1 MIVDIPER
9 YYNGDKIL
17 SKKDLDGIEPSMYL
31 CVGNRSGGK
40 TTFYLIK
47 CLSDFREKGE
57 QFVLLYRMRYE
68 TSGATEVFDDILEQY
83 PVLGKEISDKPIAD
97 GLIRELYIDGEKCAY
112 ALSINNPDVLK
123 KYSPMFGKVTQ
134 GIFDEMILEHGKY
147 LSREIEKFIATAVS
161 IGRGG
166 GSQSRTIRWYL
177 LGNNVTLMNPWFIS
191 LGIHKRLQ
199 SNTRFLRGRGWVL
212 EISVNESA
220 KEELRKN
227 DISRI
232 FEGNKQIS
240 YMEGDTWL
248 LDASTFIEN
257 PKGRNRYLFT
267 IYYGNKTYGV
277 REFYNLGIIHIGKKA
292 DPSSH
297 FNMSFIP
304 DNHTQNVIMLNKSTF
319 IFHSIRNAYFNSALR
334 FEDLETK
341 EMIIDLLGIDLYKT

>member
-1 MIVDIPER
+1 MIVDIPSK
-9 YYNGDKIL
+9 YYNGEKLL
-17 SKKDLDGIEPSMYL
+17 SKKDLDGIDPSMFL
-31 CVGNRSGGK
+31 CVGNRSAGK
-40 TTFYLIK
+40 TTYYLIK
-47 CLSDFREKGE
+47 CLSDFKEKGE

-68 TSGATEVFDDILEQY
+68 TSGAVKVFDDILVQY
-83 PVLGKEISDKPIAD
+83 PELGKEMADKPIAD

-147 LSREIEKFIATAVS
+147 ITREIEKFIATTVS
-161 IGRGG
+161 ISRGG

-212 EISVNESA
+212 EIAINESA
-220 KEELRKN
+220 KEEIKKN

-232 FEGNKQIS
+232 FADNKQIS
-240 YMEGDTWL
+240 YMQGDAYL
-248 LDASTFIEN
+248 LDADMFIEK

-267 IYYGNKTYGV
+267 IHYGNKSYGV
-277 REFYNLGIIHIGKKA
+277 REFYDIGIVHIGKKA

-297 FNMSFIP
+297 FNMSFTP
-304 DNHTQNVIMLNKSTF
+304 DNHSQNVIMLNKSTY
-319 IFHSIRNAYFNSALR
+319 IFHSIRDAYFNSALR

-341 EMIIDLLGIDLYKT
+341 EIVIELLGIDLYKT